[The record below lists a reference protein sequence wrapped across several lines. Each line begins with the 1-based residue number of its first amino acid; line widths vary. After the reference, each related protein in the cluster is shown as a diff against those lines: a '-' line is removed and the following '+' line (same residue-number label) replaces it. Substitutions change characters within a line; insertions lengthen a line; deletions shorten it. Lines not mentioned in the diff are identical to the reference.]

1 MTEWEGRQNGFLD
14 LMSLRREDGYGITI
28 SFWRRSADAA
38 EWRADSDHQKIQKK
52 GRDHWYEDYWVR
64 VGKVLRQKK
73 FTTSLLGFD
82 VKNIVWYQPGCYVL
96 THRRQISRSIERRP
110 VQVSPRPFNHLLM
123 IAAVGL
129 LITACDTRPSESDV
143 EAFAQYKLA
152 NDPLEPMNKAIFAV
166 NTTFDKALFRPVV
179 KTYNKVVPEAGR
191 TGLSNFLTNLRAP
204 FVMGNEILQGKP
216 KRAGTMLLRFMTN
229 STIGI
234 AGLFDPATKMGLTR
248 YDEDLGQTLAVWG
261 IGSGPY
267 IVLPLFGPSNLRDT
281 VGLAGE
287 FYLDPAGIAIDEAD
301 VWKNVFLG
309 VDGLS
314 YLRFGLD
321 AFDFRARNDELFDEL
336 YETSDPYALA
346 RSAYRQLREF
356 EISDGELGETKEEEE
371 LFEQDGDPN
380 LR

>member
-1 MTEWEGRQNGFLD
+1 M
-14 LMSLRREDGYGITI
+14 
-28 SFWRRSADAA
+28 
-38 EWRADSDHQKIQKK
+38 KK
-52 GRDHWYEDYWVR
+52 GAPLHSPPIW
-64 VGKVLRQKK
+64 LRN
-73 FTTSLLGFD
+73 F
-82 VKNIVWYQPGCYVL
+82 
-96 THRRQISRSIERRP
+96 
-110 VQVSPRPFNHLLM
+110 
-123 IAAVGL
+123 L
-129 LITACDTRPSESDV
+129 LIMFVGCLLAACATRPPESDV
-143 EAFAQYKLA
+143 EAFAEYKRA

-179 KTYNKVVPEAGR
+179 KTYNKVVPEDGR
-191 TGLSNFLTNLRAP
+191 RGLSNFLNNLMAP
-204 FVMGNEILQGKP
+204 YVMANEILQGKP
-216 KRAGTMLLRFMTN
+216 KQAGTMLLRFLAN

-248 YDEDLGQTLAVWG
+248 YDEDIGQTLAVWG

-287 FYLDPAGIAIDEAD
+287 FYLDPASIAIDEAD

-321 AFDFRARNDELFDEL
+321 AFDFRARNDELFDEI
-336 YETSDPYALA
+336 YKASDPYALA

-371 LFEQDGDPN
+371 LFDQDGDPN
-380 LR
+380 DP

>member
-1 MTEWEGRQNGFLD
+1 MATPIKSN
-14 LMSLRREDGYGITI
+14 M
-28 SFWRRSADAA
+28 
-38 EWRADSDHQKIQKK
+38 KK
-52 GRDHWYEDYWVR
+52 GAPLH
-64 VGKVLRQKK
+64 
-73 FTTSLLGFD
+73 
-82 VKNIVWYQPGCYVL
+82 
-96 THRRQISRSIERRP
+96 
-110 VQVSPRPFNHLLM
+110 SPPICPRNF
-123 IAAVGL
+123 L
-129 LITACDTRPSESDV
+129 LIMFVGFVLAACATRPPESDV
-143 EAFAQYKLA
+143 EAFGEYKRA
-152 NDPLEPMNKAIFAV
+152 NDPFEPMNKAIFAV

-191 TGLSNFLTNLRAP
+191 RGLSNFLTNLRAP
-204 FVMGNEILQGKP
+204 YVMGNEILQGKP
-216 KRAGTMLLRFMTN
+216 KRAGTMLLRFLAN

-234 AGLFDPATKMGLTR
+234 AGFFDPATKMGLTR

-281 VGLAGE
+281 VGLVGE

-321 AFDFRARNDELFDEL
+321 AFDFRARNDKLFDEI
-336 YETSDPYALA
+336 YKAADPYALA

-380 LR
+380 DR

>member
-1 MTEWEGRQNGFLD
+1 MTNE
-14 LMSLRREDGYGITI
+14 
-28 SFWRRSADAA
+28 
-38 EWRADSDHQKIQKK
+38 
-52 GRDHWYEDYWVR
+52 
-64 VGKVLRQKK
+64 
-73 FTTSLLGFD
+73 
-82 VKNIVWYQPGCYVL
+82 
-96 THRRQISRSIERRP
+96 ERRLVHLP
-110 VQVSPRPFNHLLM
+110 SISPRNF
-123 IAAVGL
+123 L
-129 LITACDTRPSESDV
+129 LIMFAGCLLAACATRPPESDV
-143 EAFAQYKLA
+143 EAFAEYKRA
-152 NDPLEPMNKAIFAV
+152 NDPLEPMNRAIFAV

-179 KTYNKVVPEAGR
+179 KTYNKVVPEDGR
-191 TGLSNFLTNLRAP
+191 RGLSNFLNNLMAP
-204 FVMGNEILQGKP
+204 YVMANEILQGKP
-216 KRAGTMLLRFMTN
+216 KQAGTMLLRFLTN

-287 FYLDPAGIAIDEAD
+287 FYLDPASIAIDEAD

-356 EISDGELGETKEEEE
+356 EISDGELGETKEEED
-371 LFEQDGDPN
+371 LFEQDGAAGN
-380 LR
+380 R

>member
-1 MTEWEGRQNGFLD
+1 MQASPRSLIHLMIIALVGFL
-14 LMSLRREDGYGITI
+14 IT
-28 SFWRRSADAA
+28 
-38 EWRADSDHQKIQKK
+38 
-52 GRDHWYEDYWVR
+52 
-64 VGKVLRQKK
+64 
-73 FTTSLLGFD
+73 
-82 VKNIVWYQPGCYVL
+82 GC
-96 THRRQISRSIERRP
+96 
-110 VQVSPRPFNHLLM
+110 
-123 IAAVGL
+123 A
-129 LITACDTRPSESDV
+129 TRPPASDV
-143 EAFAQYKLA
+143 EARAEYKRA
-152 NDPLEPMNKAIFAV
+152 NDPLEPMNRAVFAI

-179 KTYNKVVPEAGR
+179 KTYNKVVPEDGR
-191 TGLSNFLTNLRAP
+191 RGLSNFLKNLLAP
-204 FVMGNEILQGKP
+204 YVMGNEILQGKP
-216 KRAGTMLLRFMTN
+216 KQAGTMLLRFLVN
-229 STIGI
+229 STIGV
-234 AGLFDPATKMGLTR
+234 AGFFDPATKMGLTR

-281 VGLAGE
+281 VGLVGE

-321 AFDFRARNDELFDEL
+321 AFDFRARNDELFDEI
-336 YETSDPYALA
+336 YKAADPYALA

-380 LR
+380 DR